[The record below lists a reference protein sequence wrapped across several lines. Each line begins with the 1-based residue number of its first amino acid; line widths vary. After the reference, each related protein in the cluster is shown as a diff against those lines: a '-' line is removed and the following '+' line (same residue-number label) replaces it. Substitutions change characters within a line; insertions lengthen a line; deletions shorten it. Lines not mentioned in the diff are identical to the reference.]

1 VDALRADDLVQARS
15 TPPAEK
21 LRQALEMMGVG
32 FELRLAA
39 LRLRFPE
46 ASEVEIQAMFTRWLA
61 GDE

>member
-1 VDALRADDLVQARS
+1 
-15 TPPAEK
+15 
-21 LRQALEMMGVG
+21 MMGVG

-46 ASEVEIQAMFTRWLA
+46 ASEVEIQAMFSRWLA